1 MTVLDLPE
9 AGASSANGSAATD
22 TGTDDA
28 RTESPD
34 SSTASST
41 ASMTAS
47 PSTMGTAFSDV
58 LDFRLTWLKSTLMSI
73 PLRVSRGGV
82 RGAVR
87 DAPRAFVR
95 LFSQYPWI
103 AAPLFC
109 VLPLAL
115 HLTGSDTPAEAYRV
129 WLFHHFGFT
138 IWNTQWYGGHTVL
151 GYSVLF
157 PPLAAALGSGTVG
170 LLACTA
176 TARWATLLV
185 RRETQR
191 RHTVAL
197 LAFSVAVVENL
208 VVGRMAFAV
217 GLACAVLALLQV
229 SHERPRRAMLSAA
242 LTSLA
247 SPLAGFFL
255 VLAAL
260 AWLRVK
266 PVRTLWPLAGA
277 GIGAVAVLLFPEHGT
292 FPFPASTLIA
302 VLLVAAIGLAFVPRS
317 SPVIRRALF
326 IYAAVSI
333 PLFLIPNPIGGNLAR
348 PGSLLAVP
356 VAMIAL
362 RRRRVLAGMALIPLL
377 IWHFEPIVPAFANRG
392 DPAARPE
399 YYAGLLTYLKAHD
412 RPFGRLEIPFTRNH
426 WEARYVAP
434 AMPLARG
441 WERQLDLRYNEI
453 LYSKDLNQ
461 ATYHEWL
468 VENGVRWV
476 ALPKQSLDP
485 SSEGE
490 AAVIRSGPS
499 YLKPVWH
506 DANWEMWAVAGSD
519 GLTSGPA
526 TMLKLTAD
534 SFTLRFTAPGN
545 AIVRIHSNPYWSV
558 VGDAP
563 ACINSTAG
571 GWTSVTSS
579 RTGKVTVTSRFSL
592 DGGNVASPEDGG
604 CLPPS

>member
-9 AGASSANGSAATD
+9 ADSGQSSVTTAA
-22 TGTDDA
+22 A
-28 RTESPD
+28 PLAV
-34 SSTASST
+34 TAAPLT
-41 ASMTAS
+41 
-47 PSTMGTAFSDV
+47 P
-58 LDFRLTWLKSTLMSI
+58 LTWLKSTLMSSL
-73 PLRVSRGGV
+73 LRVV
-82 RGAVR
+82 RG
-87 DAPRAFVR
+87 FG
-95 LFSQYPWI
+95 QYPWLV
-103 AAPLFC
+103 APLVC
-109 VLPLAL
+109 CLPLAL

-157 PPLAAALGSGTVG
+157 PPLAGILGSGTVG
-170 LLACTA
+170 LGACTL
-176 TARWATLLV
+176 TAFWATLLV
-185 RRETQR
+185 RRETGRQHR
-191 RHTVAL
+191 LAL
-197 LAFSVAVVENL
+197 LAFSAAMVENL

-217 GLACAVLALLQV
+217 GLAFAVLALLQV
-229 SHERPRRAMLSAA
+229 SMRRPRRAILSAT

-260 AWLRVK
+260 AWLRTK
-266 PVRTLWPLAGA
+266 PLRSLLPLGGA
-277 GIGAVAVLLFPEHGT
+277 MIGAIAVLMFPEQGT
-292 FPFPASTLIA
+292 FPFPVSTLIA
-302 VLLVAAIGLAFVPRS
+302 VLLVAIIGLVLVPRAS
-317 SPVIRRALF
+317 VVIRRALL
-326 IYAAVSI
+326 IYALVAI
-333 PLFLIPNPIGGNLAR
+333 PLFIVPNPIGGNLAR

-362 RRRRVLAGMALIPLL
+362 RNRRIWAGLVLVPLL
-377 IWHFEPIVPAFANRG
+377 IWHFEPIVPALASRG
-392 DPAARPE
+392 DPAAKST
-399 YYAGLLTYLKAHD
+399 YYTGLLNYLKAHD
-412 RPFGRLEIPFTRNH
+412 QPFGRLEVPFTRTH

-441 WERQLDLRYNEI
+441 WERQLDLRYNAI

-476 ALPKQSLDP
+476 ALPNEPLDP

-490 AAVIRSGPS
+490 LKVIRSKPS

-506 DANWEMWAVAGSD
+506 DANWELWAVSGSD
-519 GLTSGPA
+519 GLTTGPA
-526 TMLKLTAD
+526 TMKSLTAD
-534 SFTLRFTAPGN
+534 TFTLHFNEPGN
-545 AIVRIHSNPYWSV
+545 ALVRIHSNSYWTV

-563 ACINSTAG
+563 ACINSTAE

-579 RTGKVTVTSRFSL
+579 GTGDVTVVSRFSL
-592 DGGNVASPEDGG
+592 GGSVSSPADGG
-604 CLPPS
+604 CLPPF